1 MFPSLTDPERATA
14 EIARTV
20 TLDLNDS
27 QLLLDSDRPEPPA
40 KTNFR
45 KPDLDRSGRG
55 AFAKGLS
62 QRYNISND
70 EAYDLLKGNH
80 QSKIRSTLGNLTVEH
95 SMPAIRLQFPY
106 VRILSTISP
115 HFNDFV
121 LIFG

>member
-1 MFPSLTDPERATA
+1 MFPSLNDPERATSD
-14 EIARTV
+14 IARAV
-20 TLDLNDS
+20 TLDLNDP
-27 QLLLDSDRPEPPA
+27 QLLIDNDRPEPAA

-45 KPDLDRSGRG
+45 KPDIDRGGRG
-55 AFAKGLS
+55 AFAKGLN

-106 VRILSTISP
+106 VRKVLLLSLLILLSSY
-115 HFNDFV
+115 
-121 LIFG
+121 

>member
-1 MFPSLTDPERATA
+1 MFPSLNDPERATSR
-14 EIARTV
+14 IAKIV

-27 QLLLDSDRPEPPA
+27 QLLIDNDCLEPAA
-40 KTNFR
+40 KINFR
-45 KPDLDRSGRG
+45 KPDLDRSGPG

-106 VRILSTISP
+106 VSLLS
-115 HFNDFV
+115 
-121 LIFG
+121 